1 MSVSPSTVKRNCTP
15 SRENEHPRTFD
26 SIQDECVH
34 DLVCAIIEQAVYDWI
49 QLDYGRLGFCV
60 GRNGNQIIYRAE
72 VRSFFQG
79 LWFEHLLSFALPDYT
94 PEEIRKELKIPEL
107 PRREKLCAS
116 S

>member
-49 QLDYGRLGFCV
+49 QLDYGRLGYCHAKNA
-60 GRNGNQIIYRAE
+60 NGYLYRAE
-72 VRSFFQG
+72 VKSFFQG
-79 LWFEHLLSFALPDYT
+79 KWFEYLLQIALPQYT
-94 PEEIRKELKIPEL
+94 PEQIRKELKVEEPMWGL
-107 PRREKLCAS
+107 R
-116 S
+116 